1 MEICYGS
8 KGVNNYVEIFAGD
21 VNEMM
26 AEGNYYKIRMLEDN
40 RISCVLPTSSTEVDG
55 NVYLRSDVTSYYVLG
70 KLFLKLKPDGELL
83 KIIFLKLIK
92 CMEELSDFL
101 LVPEDLYISPDYM
114 FYEPES
120 KILKLI
126 YIPGYGVNVRTQLRE
141 FTEYVMKMF
150 DHRDRQGTILLYDIY
165 NVIVREDLDLKG
177 IKKFLENNNT
187 EEKPVNCGTLYAE
200 KDNKDNEEEN
210 EENSSLGK
218 NKLKGIFFI
227 LVAAIGIY
235 FVFRFIWSGKKG
247 YAICAGIITL
257 IAAVV
262 YAAVF
267 LFREEENI
275 DEIMED
281 YKLSNELKPDCVT
294 IVKETDNRN
303 SEKIKKLVPLT
314 NGALRDICINEKAE
328 TIVVGRDKKDTDYR
342 VPATQISRIHA
353 CIYSV
358 DGEVFVEDRASTNGT
373 FVNNNRID
381 ALTQYKLKKGDVV
394 SFANEEFFAS

>member
-1 MEICYGS
+1 MEIYYGS
-8 KGVNNYVEIFAGD
+8 KGVNNYIEVFVGN
-21 VNEMM
+21 VNDMM
-26 AEGNYYKIRMLEDN
+26 AEGNYYKIRMIEDN
-40 RISCVLPTSSTEVDG
+40 RIPCVLSASSTEVDG

-101 LVPEDLYISPDYM
+101 LMPEDLYISPDYM
-114 FYEPES
+114 FYEPEN

-126 YIPGYGVNVRTQLRE
+126 YIPGYGVNVRTQLKE
-141 FTEYVMKMF
+141 FTEYVMKIF

-165 NVIVREDLDLKG
+165 NVIVREDLDLKS
-177 IKKFLENNNT
+177 IKNLLENNKT
-187 EEKPVNCGTLYAE
+187 EEKPIDCGTFFAE
-200 KDNKDNEEEN
+200 KSINDSNE
-210 EENSSLGK
+210 K

-227 LVAAIGIY
+227 LFAAIGIY
-235 FVFRFIWSGKKG
+235 FVFRFMWSGKNV
-247 YAICAGIITL
+247 YAVCAGIITI
-257 IAAVV
+257 IAAVL

-281 YKLSNELKPDCVT
+281 YKNDNELKTDCEIQMNEIYDGHT
-294 IVKETDNRN
+294 ER
-303 SEKIKKLVPLT
+303 IKKLVPLT
-314 NGALRDICINEKAE
+314 NGALKDICIEEKE
-328 TIVVGRDKKDTDYR
+328 KTIVVGRDQKDTDYR
-342 VPATQISRIHA
+342 VPAAQISRIHA

-381 ALTQYKLKKGDVV
+381 ALTQYKIKKGDVV